1 MKTKFFIMLMVM
13 LCMTFLI
20 SPFSALAESD
30 NEAPIVTAK
39 LQGNIIRIEANDK
52 NTGVEAVFIDE
63 NRVNYRVDSV
73 LEIDPREYRG
83 NSEKI
88 SIYAVDFAG
97 NKSNIVEVENPYFI
111 SFGDVDID
119 DSTDSESNEPTESS
133 INNEQSLTPDGTGSI
148 VDNITDSTEKEFLTI
163 QTPDG
168 NIFYLILDK
177 TRDENGV
184 YLLNDVTEDDLAAL
198 AKKGDGG
205 TSAIPTPEP
214 TPTPTPEPTPPPEP
228 EVEPE
233 PQPEKKNNSG
243 TIFFVLL
250 IVAGIGGGGWY
261 LKIYKPKQDSLFD
274 SDDVEDDED
283 EMEFS
288 DEFDS
293 DDESD
298 DFDEEY

>member
-1 MKTKFFIMLMVM
+1 MLMVM

-39 LQGNIIRIEANDK
+39 LQGNIIRIEANDE

>member
-1 MKTKFFIMLMVM
+1 MLMVM